1 MRDKTLGLI
10 GAGNMA
16 EAIVRAAINASVVP
30 AEQIIASDPSEERRA
45 VFADLGVEA
54 VDDTR
59 AVIGRSQQVL
69 LAVKPQTLPVIA
81 SDLAAVDRSNQV
93 VLSIMAGVS
102 VAKTDVAMGGP
113 GRVVRIMP
121 NTPLMAGEGMAALAS
136 GPGCE
141 PGDDELAMRLF
152 SAAGK
157 AIRV

>member
-1 MRDKTLGLI
+1 MAMRDKTLGLI

-16 EAIVRAAINASVVP
+16 EAIVRAAIDASVVP

-81 SDLAAVDRSNQV
+81 SDLAAVERANERGVGDR
-93 VLSIMAGVS
+93 
-102 VAKTDVAMGGP
+102 
-113 GRVVRIMP
+113 
-121 NTPLMAGEGMAALAS
+121 
-136 GPGCE
+136 
-141 PGDDELAMRLF
+141 
-152 SAAGK
+152 
-157 AIRV
+157 